1 MLEGVFVKI
10 WRSGKVF
17 DGKIRCCNC
26 NNSKMGWEWDENG
39 AVGCGSMGAWGHGWE
54 EAPVGLTGSATGGDG
69 VKLL

>member
-1 MLEGVFVKI
+1 MVRFVAAIAITRK
-10 WRSGKVF
+10 WDENGM
-17 DGKIRCCNC
+17 
-26 NNSKMGWEWDENG
+26 KMGWEWDENG